1 MRSRSS
7 QARIRR
13 ISCISSDSLF
23 LYSGY
28 TTQSDEIP
36 NALIMRQKTS
46 MLGARFSFRLP
57 PNAVFRF
64 RHVPQSALVKSLSPF
79 GSLSESTPFCLLFSL
94 HLYRTL
100 SVHLRHYSTK
110 RAPGEKCRIS
120 SGILEL
126 TVPNIPAFL
135 PYKKTAG
142 MVGSMSCP
150 IKSSFLPERRTYAFL
165 VSRNA
170 PLIERNVVEKLP
182 SMLEA
187 AAL

>member
-23 LYSGY
+23 SYSGY
-28 TTQSDEIP
+28 TTQSAEIP

-46 MLGARFSFRLP
+46 MLGARFSFSIAAKCR
-57 PNAVFRF
+57 
-64 RHVPQSALVKSLSPF
+64 VPQSALVKSLSPF

-135 PYKKTAG
+135 PYKKRQEWWDQCHAQLSPPFCRKG
-142 MVGSMSCP
+142 GLMRFLYQEMLRSLSVMS
-150 IKSSFLPERRTYAFL
+150 
-165 VSRNA
+165 
-170 PLIERNVVEKLP
+170 
-182 SMLEA
+182 
-187 AAL
+187 